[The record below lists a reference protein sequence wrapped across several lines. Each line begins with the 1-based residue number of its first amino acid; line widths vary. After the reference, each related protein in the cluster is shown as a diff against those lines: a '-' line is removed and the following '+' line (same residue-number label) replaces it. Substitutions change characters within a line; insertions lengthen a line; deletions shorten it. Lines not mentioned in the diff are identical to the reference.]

1 MGAYHKLKWKKTLNE
16 YKFLKEEHALV
27 KSIAREGA
35 ADFQEHYESF
45 MIENGLDLDKINKE
59 NKDKINEAY
68 EIPTGS
74 NDNIEAQSN
83 QYTSELMMTEEF
95 VEKTEDVQLSE
106 DDIAIHNSF
115 AKLFKAIA
123 TKVHPDKIDPSK
135 HDFKERRYMEN
146 SFKVANKALRDKD
159 YFILIEIAE
168 ELDIPLPKNYDQQT
182 RWMKN
187 QLKELSKKVR
197 REKTTYNYLFTEKE
211 TKLEKDILIKQ
222 FVNQLFGININ

>member
-68 EIPTGS
+68 DIPTGS
-74 NDNIEAQSN
+74 SGDIETQPEYVS
-83 QYTSELMMTEEF
+83 SELMMVEEF
-95 VEKTEDVQLSE
+95 VEKTEEVQLSE

-115 AKLFKAIA
+115 TKLFKSIA
-123 TKVHPDKIDPSK
+123 TKLHPDKIDPAK
-135 HDFKERRYMEN
+135 YDFKQRRQMEN
-146 SFKVANKALRDKD
+146 SFKEANRALRDRD

-168 ELDIPLPKNYDQQT
+168 ELDISLPKNYDQQT

-187 QLKELSKKVR
+187 QLKELSDKVR

-211 TKLEKDILIKQ
+211 TKSEKDILIRQ
-222 FVNQLFGININ
+222 FVQQLFGLNL